1 MNRSN
6 MNILAIDYGTKRVGL
21 AWQQTGLDLILPFGI
36 IENKGEEKVLADIK
50 KIISEEGINEIVL
63 GLPIFVD
70 GKDTDWTE
78 TVKNFGEKLKVLTGL
93 PVHLV
98 DERFSSRAA
107 DRLGADGAS
116 RDEKAAM
123 LLLESYVSHRT

>member
-1 MNRSN
+1 
-6 MNILAIDYGTKRVGL
+6 MNILGIDFGTKRIGL
-21 AWQQTGLDLILPFGI
+21 AWLQAGLDVILPFGV
-36 IENKGEEKVLADIK
+36 IENKGEVKVLAEIK
-50 KIISEEGINEIVL
+50 KIVSAEGINEVVI

-70 GKDTDWTE
+70 GKDNEWTE
-78 TVKNFGEKLKVLTGL
+78 VVKKFSEKLKQEIKL

-123 LLLESYVSHRT
+123 LLLESYVSHRP

>member
-1 MNRSN
+1 
-6 MNILAIDYGTKRVGL
+6 MNILGIDYGTKRIGL
-21 AWQQTGLDLILPFGI
+21 AWLQAGLDVILPFGVV
-36 IENKGEEKVLADIK
+36 ENSGQEKVLSQIK
-50 KIISEEGINEIVL
+50 KIILEEGINEIVL

-70 GKDTDWTE
+70 GKDNEWTE
-78 TVKNFGEKLKVLTGL
+78 TVKNFAEELKNTVNL
-93 PVHLV
+93 PVHLI